1 MAKITRQQII
11 DKLNAAG
18 ANLPD
23 DASNE
28 EILAAVDRLKEQAAE
43 DAEQHAHGLD
53 PIEAAN
59 YRRLFGR

>member
-1 MAKITRQQII
+1 MAKSTRQKII

-23 DASNE
+23 DATNE

-43 DAEQHAHGLD
+43 DAAQRAHGLSAAD
-53 PIEAAN
+53 AAN

>member
-1 MAKITRQQII
+1 MPKSTRQQII

-28 EILAAVDRLKEQAAE
+28 AILAAVDRIKAEGDEAA
-43 DAEQHAHGLD
+43 ANRAHGMSAPD
-53 PIEAAN
+53 AAN